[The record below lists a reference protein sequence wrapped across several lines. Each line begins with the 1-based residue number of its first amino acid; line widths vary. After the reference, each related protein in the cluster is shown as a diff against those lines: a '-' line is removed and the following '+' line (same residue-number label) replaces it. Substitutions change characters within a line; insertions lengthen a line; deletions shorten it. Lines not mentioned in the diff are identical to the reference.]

1 VALLFSW
8 RLIDS
13 MQFQYCHCLLG
24 WHTDRQ
30 RGIMAR
36 CGILPHLL
44 DFCLLGIDLMPTITK
59 AAARLNFR
67 LRPDL
72 KQVIEAA
79 AAQLGQS
86 VSDFAVATLVR
97 EARQVVHEQSRTQPS
112 DRDRDIFLTALDRT
126 DLKPN
131 KKLGAAAQNYKR
143 QVK

>member
-1 VALLFSW
+1 
-8 RLIDS
+8 
-13 MQFQYCHCLLG
+13 
-24 WHTDRQ
+24 
-30 RGIMAR
+30 
-36 CGILPHLL
+36 
-44 DFCLLGIDLMPTITK
+44 MPATTK
-59 AAARLNFR
+59 ADARLNFR

-97 EARQVVHEQSRTQPS
+97 EARQVVHDQTITQLS
-112 DRDRDIFLTALDRT
+112 NRDRDIFLAALDRT

-131 KKLGAAAQNYKR
+131 KKLVAAAQHYKR